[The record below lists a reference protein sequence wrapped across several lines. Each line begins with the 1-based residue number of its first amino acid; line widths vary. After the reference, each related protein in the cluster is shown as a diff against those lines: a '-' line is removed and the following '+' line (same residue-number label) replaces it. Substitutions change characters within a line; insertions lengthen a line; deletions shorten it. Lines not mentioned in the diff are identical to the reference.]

1 MESEKPVVDFARV
14 RTFTCMIGVG
24 SPAGA
29 RRGCHRPDPA
39 PFPADDGTP
48 TPPADDQHSR
58 QWRAQN
64 GGGLRRSVT
73 GEAQRPSAPRTT
85 GQGITASPPVGRRW
99 TREGWA
105 RETASSGRVFG
116 AVAHLSKS
124 RRAARRRDAIGSPTG
139 CWVWETT
146 GPPSDA
152 AG

>member
-1 MESEKPVVDFARV
+1 V
-14 RTFTCMIGVG
+14 IGVG

-29 RRGCHRPDPA
+29 RRGCHRRDPA

-58 QWRAQN
+58 QWHAQN
-64 GGGLRRSVT
+64 DRWEGT
-73 GEAQRPSAPRTT
+73 GERDRGSTTAIGPLTT
-85 GQGITASPPVGRRW
+85 GRGITASLPPVGRRW

-105 RETASSGRVFG
+105 RETASSGRVSG
-116 AVAHLSKS
+116 AVVHLSKS
-124 RRAARRRDAIGSPTG
+124 RRAAQQQCDGGTRSPTG

-146 GPPSDA
+146 GPLSDA